1 MEVYTYR
8 PQGVCS
14 REMKIH
20 YENGI
25 IQDFEVVGGCN
36 GNLKGVGA
44 LVKGMKLEDVKD
56 RLQGIRCGFRNTSC
70 PDQLSKAIDEILSK
84 K

>member
-1 MEVYTYR
+1 MEVYIYR

-14 REMKIH
+14 REMKIY

>member
-14 REMKIH
+14 REMKIY

-44 LVKGMKLEDVKD
+44 LVKGMKLEDVKNP
-56 RLQGIRCGFRNTSC
+56 LQGIRCGFRNTSC

>member
-1 MEVYTYR
+1 MEVDTYR

-14 REMKIH
+14 REMKIY

-44 LVKGMKLEDVKD
+44 LVKGMKLEDVKN
-56 RLQGIRCGFRNTSC
+56 RLQGIKCGFRNTSC